1 MGNEELVDDVLGNL
15 ISNAIK
21 YTPQGGKVSI
31 ILEKER
37 EDLLKIEILDTGIGI
52 PEKDMEELRAIYKA
66 TGDLEL
72 MEAIE
77 KGMEKK
83 LGSKEEVEKYWQT
96 WLETGDSRNYQLKK
110 EKEED
115 K

>member
-1 MGNEELVDDVLGNL
+1 MATN
-15 ISNAIK
+15 I
-21 YTPQGGKVSI
+21 TPQNFPELGEFWEYYFEHMKEMREWWGVPMD
-31 ILEKER
+31 LENSPGSHR
-37 EDLLKIEILDTGIGI
+37 II

-66 TGDLEL
+66 TGALEL